1 MRKIRVKFVISIV
14 VLLIVTVFYIFFDE
28 HILILKNYIFPII
41 FVYFIIDS
49 LIILLPNT
57 VSYLPTMKFSKKF
70 YVKSPN
76 YNKEK
81 LLNTK
86 KSNNLR
92 ALFTFILYFG
102 ALTLVGLVYL
112 SYDFLEDIHLYLL
125 FLLINVADYF
135 CILFWCPFK
144 SLILKNTCCYTCRIT
159 NWDRFMKSYILIFIP
174 NIFTITLVVISFMIF
189 LIWEYTHQ
197 IYPERFYSISN
208 DVLRCN
214 SCNETLCDKKK
225 E

>member
-28 HILILKNYIFPII
+28 HILILKNYVFPII
-41 FVYFIIDS
+41 FVYFILDS
-49 LIILLPNT
+49 LIILLPNKLN
-57 VSYLPTMKFSKKF
+57 YLPTMKYSEKF
-70 YVKSPN
+70 YLKSPN
-76 YNKEK
+76 YDKEK
-81 LLNTK
+81 LNNIK
-86 KSNNLR
+86 KSNNRR

-102 ALTLVGLVYL
+102 ALSVVGWVYL
-112 SYDFLEDIHLYLL
+112 SYDFLEDIHLFLL

-159 NWDRFMKSYILIFIP
+159 NWDRFMKSYILIFVP
-174 NIFTITLVVISFMIF
+174 NIFTITLVVMSILVF
-189 LIWEYTHQ
+189 LLWEYTHQ
-197 IYPERFYSISN
+197 IHPERFYSISN
-208 DVLRCN
+208 EILRCS
-214 SCNETLCDKKK
+214 SCNETLCKKKK